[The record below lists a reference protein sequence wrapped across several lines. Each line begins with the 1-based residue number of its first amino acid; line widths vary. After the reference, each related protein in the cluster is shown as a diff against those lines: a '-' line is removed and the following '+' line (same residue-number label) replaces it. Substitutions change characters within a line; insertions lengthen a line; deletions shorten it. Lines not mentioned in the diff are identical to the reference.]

1 MVSELEIMKYV
12 KIALLLLWMITIFIF
27 SNDTGSVST
36 EKSDNAIGTMANIIS
51 TIFQHHLSDEEI
63 DTIINQ
69 SYVIVRKTA
78 HVFEY
83 VILSLLI
90 IWMLKDYSFFYQH
103 LFWWTLLFSL
113 IYAIS
118 DEIHQCF
125 IPERSGNVIDVF
137 IDLLGVLIGMVIFRI
152 IKLFFKPKI
161 KC

>member
-36 EKSDNAIGTMANIIS
+36 EI
-51 TIFQHHLSDEEI
+51 SDEEI

-90 IWMLKDYSFFYQH
+90 IWVLKDYSFFYQH